1 MSWCTLEVQ
10 TIVMQMSEFED
21 VLGLKPPRQVAARGS
36 DTRECTVGARQPY
49 LEANQTHFDS

>member
-1 MSWCTLEVQ
+1 
-10 TIVMQMSEFED
+10 MQMSEFED

-36 DTRECTVGARQPY
+36 DTRECTVGAN